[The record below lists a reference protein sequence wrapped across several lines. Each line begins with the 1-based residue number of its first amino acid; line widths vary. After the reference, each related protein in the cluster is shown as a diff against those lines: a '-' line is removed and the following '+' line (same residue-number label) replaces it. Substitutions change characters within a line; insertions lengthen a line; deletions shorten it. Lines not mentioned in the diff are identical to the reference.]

1 MPKKVSEINSGAQ
14 FSRSSEN
21 GRLADSATRA
31 FRILA
36 NEPGEVF
43 DFQAACDIR
52 IGDPYFGND
61 KLRCTSYSAQYEGSS
76 RMVVLCTFQFGT
88 TAGSD
93 SGGADPKSEPPDIR
107 PALWATSV
115 SLMEVPATG
124 WSEVNAAGLALPGGA
139 AVNPAGDMYDGV
151 TRLEPVV
158 TITIDQYEPSDPT
171 RHQLLAGSVNKNV
184 FTIGTLNCFIGSVM
198 FRGVQCRP
206 SVEAWGDMIFRGWSA
221 TYEFTF
227 RKNHVKGVTPPLDFA
242 GGGGF
247 AVDTDIGWDVAIP
260 QTGFNVK
267 AFAPG
272 AAAHKDD
279 YGQPLAHSG
288 GKISDPLAL
297 PSNIAVGD
305 KVRGMVKVHEYENG
319 GASQLPSAQPIPL
332 NNDGTPRK
340 ESANPK
346 VIVKRYRTAPEFDF
360 TAFNLRGLG

>member
-1 MPKKVSEINSGAQ
+1 MPKKTSEINSGAQ

-36 NEPGEVF
+36 NQPGEVF
-43 DFQAACDIR
+43 DFQKECDIR
-52 IGDPYFGND
+52 IGDPYPGND

-171 RHQLLAGSVNKNV
+171 RHQLLAGSVNSNV

-227 RKNHVKGVTPPLDFA
+227 RKNHVKGVSTPLDFA

-247 AVDTDIGWDVAIP
+247 ADTDIGWDVAIP

-272 AAAHKDD
+272 AGGDKDD

-288 GKISDPLAL
+288 GKISAPLAL

>member
-21 GRLADSATRA
+21 GRLADSAARA

-43 DFQAACDIR
+43 DLQKECDIR
-52 IGDPYFGND
+52 IGDPYPGVD

-76 RMVVLCTFQFGT
+76 RMVVLCTFQFST

-93 SGGADPKSEPPDIR
+93 SGADPRSEPPDIR

-124 WSEVNAAGLALPGGA
+124 WAEVSQFGISAVSEPAA
-139 AVNPAGDMYDGV
+139 NPIGDMYDGV
-151 TRLEPVV
+151 SRLEPVV

-171 RHQLLAGSVNKNV
+171 RHQLYAGSVNEKD
-184 FTIGTLNCFIGSVM
+184 FTIGTLNCFSGSVM

-206 SVEAWGDMIFRGWSA
+206 TVEAWGDDIFRGWRA

-227 RKNHVKGVTPPLDFA
+227 RKNHVRGLWTLA
-242 GGGGF
+242 GGLF
-247 AVDTDIGWDVAIP
+247 DADIGWDVAIP
-260 QTGFNVK
+260 QTGFNVR

-272 AAAHKDD
+272 AGGDKDD
-279 YGQPLAHSG
+279 YGQPLSHSG

-297 PSNIAVGD
+297 PSNITAGN

-332 NNDGTPRK
+332 NEDGTPRK
-340 ESANPK
+340 ETANPK
-346 VIVKRYRTAPEFDF
+346 VIIKRYRTQQEFDF